1 MLQAKL
7 LEPKKIIFEEVK
19 IPKVKD
25 NDALIEIR
33 AVGICGSDIHT
44 YKGAHPF
51 VKKYPL
57 IQGHEFSGV
66 IAKVGRSVRNLKI
79 GQKVTA
85 EPSLTCGKCF
95 NCLNNRYN
103 ICENLKVMGF
113 QTDGAMRNYFAVPEY
128 KVIPLLGNVNYNQGA
143 MIEPL
148 AVATHSIKRAGKV
161 NGKNILVLGAGT
173 IGILTSAVAKCFG
186 AKKVIITD
194 VSDFRLEYAKK
205 INIDYLVNVEKENLK
220 DKIYKYFGNNGADII
235 FECVGV
241 ADTINQCINISR
253 KGIKIIVA
261 GVFSEKVEID
271 AGLIQDKELE
281 LIGTLMYQK
290 DDFKSAINL
299 IHKKKIDPTLLIT
312 HKFSFEKLPDAYDLI
327 EHEKENFLKVMIEF
341 G

>member
-7 LEPKKIIFEEVK
+7 LQPKKIIFEEVK

-25 NDALIEIR
+25 NEVLIEVKAI
-33 AVGICGSDIHT
+33 GICGSDIHT
-44 YKGAHPF
+44 YKGVHPF

-66 IAKVGRSVRNLKI
+66 ITKVGRSIVNLKI
-79 GQKVTA
+79 GQKVTV
-85 EPSLTCGKCF
+85 EPSLVCGKCF
-95 NCLNNRYN
+95 NCISNRYN

-128 KVIPLLGNVNYNQGA
+128 KVIPLLENVNYNQGA

-148 AVATHSIKRAGKV
+148 AVAVHSIKRTGKV

-173 IGILTSAVAKCFG
+173 IGILTGAVAKCFG

-205 INIDYLVNVEKENLK
+205 INIDHLVNVKKENLK
-220 DKIYKYFGNNGADII
+220 DKINKYFGKQSANII

-241 ADTINQCINISR
+241 ADTINQAINISR
-253 KGIKIIVA
+253 KGTKIIVA
-261 GVFSEKVEID
+261 GVFSSKVEID

-290 DDFKSAINL
+290 EDFKNAINL
-299 IHKKKIDPTLLIT
+299 IHRKKIDPSLLIT
-312 HKFSFEKLPDAYDLI
+312 HKFSFEKLPDAYNLI
-327 EHEKENFLKVMIEF
+327 ESEKEDFLKIMIEF
-341 G
+341 D